1 MKRLTWIAP
10 LAFIGIMLGGVGVA
24 QLTGEW
30 VSTGGAGAGAGQGAG
45 AGSGSGVGEGD
56 GAGAGGGSAVSGTL
70 TPDTLRG
77 RMTLQEA
84 ADGLG
89 ITVEELAALIN
100 PDDPALLTGDTAFKE
115 IEGLV
120 PGFELSGFRAELA
133 AYLAARPSAPDGG

>member
-10 LAFIGIMLGGVGVA
+10 LAFIGIMLGGVGFA

-30 VSTGGAGAGAGQGAG
+30 VSTGGAAAGQGA
-45 AGSGSGVGEGD
+45 AGSGVGEDD
-56 GAGAGGGSAVSGTL
+56 GAGAGGGTAVAGTL

-89 ITVEELAALIN
+89 ITVEELAVLIN

-133 AYLAARPSAPDGG
+133 AYLAARPSTPDGG